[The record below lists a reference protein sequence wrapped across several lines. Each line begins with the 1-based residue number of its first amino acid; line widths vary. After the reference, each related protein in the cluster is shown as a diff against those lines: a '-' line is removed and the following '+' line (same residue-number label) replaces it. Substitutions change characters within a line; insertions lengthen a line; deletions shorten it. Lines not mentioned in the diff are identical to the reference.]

1 LELIGEPLSRLKL
14 LAEKEHPYFFNALDD
29 YEDDLFDDKEN
40 VLEKVKK
47 FMNGQQKNIFEDVLL
62 YLETNHANFD
72 YIGTSNLDLLKT
84 VANNPRPFDGNLMQE
99 AKIAI
104 EAIKKEVIDQ
114 QQIERNKAIN
124 ASIDKLKSFYDF
136 KGLNENNQTLVLEP
150 LEKLITEINSER
162 FIGNIRTKSNYAST
176 DLYQKQL
183 ELMTKLA
190 TPAPAATVVGEEATV
205 KPKIVYV
212 IKNSIKV
219 NYAKPSLETKQDV
232 EDYIKALKTELDRII
247 DEQKRISL

>member
-1 LELIGEPLSRLKL
+1 
-14 LAEKEHPYFFNALDD
+14 LDD

-72 YIGTSNLDLLKT
+72 YIGTANLDLLKT

-99 AKIAI
+99 AKVAI

-114 QQIERNKAIN
+114 QQIERDKATVAIN
-124 ASIDKLKSFYDF
+124 AAIDKLKSFYDF
-136 KGLNENNQTLVLEP
+136 KGLDASNQALVLEP
-150 LEKLITEINSER
+150 LDKLITEINSER

-190 TPAPAATVVGEEATV
+190 TPATIAPVVGEEAPS

-232 EDYIKALKTELDRII
+232 EEYINALKIELDRII